1 MLMGTGFP
9 VLVILLSFYFSRRI
23 MMQLK
28 ALDEYVYE
36 DTHGWNFLPHLRDN
50 PPKDM
55 KGTKSYFSAMMT
67 MAPYYTKDTM
77 VFDISIQEL
86 IDMKEITLY
95 HILVLTHCIRRRLG
109 IIPVEGETYP
119 DAVGIIPDNVATMD
133 YHRVIFNEKEN
144 TLPVL
149 EKLELALIA
158 KVAKY
163 LTTETMGRIA
173 LAWSNRPE
181 QLKKWAEEEQ
191 YSVSYPEYGLRVE
204 GVAIEKA
211 IAKVAQFFKSAS
223 SYQSQNQLLAEE
235 IGYMEDLYDY
245 LMTGKQMPRLPAK
258 VKKIGFMNSIFD
270 FAPSRSEDY
279 VRRAFEVA
287 KEISGQLELTEHTV
301 LARLGVNTQNCFS
314 KKQYEYLKSI
324 GPRYASHPPVADA
337 EVTKAITHKEFMK
350 LIPALEAKDPYV
362 VNLHG
367 CYMMRA
373 SEKSFLKEGILMLD
387 NWLTSDAIAK
397 LIHDEFKA
405 KGIAI
410 VFKGDDLCTARLE
423 EGVVKAQ
430 ALGASKIVL
439 EGYHVSKCMGN
450 IRANFDF
457 QRVTLSYAPV
467 KVHRPHILS
476 NRPVYQDLF

>member
-1 MLMGTGFP
+1 
-9 VLVILLSFYFSRRI
+9 
-23 MMQLK
+23 MQLK

-36 DTHGWNFLPHLRDN
+36 DTHGWNFLSHLRDN

-55 KGTKSYFSAMMT
+55 RGIKSYFSAMMT
-67 MAPYYTKDTM
+67 MAPYYAKDTM

-109 IIPVEGETYP
+109 IIPVEGEVYP
-119 DAVGIIPDNVATMD
+119 DAVDIIPANVATMD

-149 EKLELALIA
+149 EKLELALID
-158 KVAKY
+158 KLGKF

-181 QLKKWAEEEQ
+181 QLKKWAKEER
-191 YSVSYPEYGLRVE
+191 YCVSYPEYGLRVE

-211 IAKVAQFFKSAS
+211 VAKVAQYFDSAA
-223 SYQSQNQLLAEE
+223 SYKSQNQLLAEE
-235 IGYMEDLYDY
+235 ISYMEDLYDY

-258 VKKIGFMNSIFD
+258 VKKIGFLNSIFD
-270 FAPSRSEDY
+270 FAPSRTEDY

-287 KEISGQLELTEHTV
+287 KEISSHLELTEHTV

-314 KKQYEYLKSI
+314 KKQYEYLKTI
-324 GPRYASHPPVADA
+324 GPCHIGRPPVVDA
-337 EVTKAITHKEFMK
+337 TVTKAITHKEFME
-350 LIPALEAKDPYV
+350 LIPALGSKDPYV
-362 VNLHG
+362 INLHG

-373 SEKSFLKEGILMLD
+373 SEKSFLKEGILILD

-405 KGIAI
+405 KGIAV
-410 VFKGDDLCTARLE
+410 VFKGDDLCTQRLE
-423 EGVVKAQ
+423 EGVLKAQ
-430 ALGASKIVL
+430 ALGANRIVL
-439 EGYHVSKCMGN
+439 EGYYTSKCTGN
-450 IRANFDF
+450 LRANFDF

-467 KVHRPHILS
+467 IIHQHQNLS